1 MLQKELE
8 ERIGRSVTQEEY
20 VLADAAYM
28 ACGDEVDKD
37 QFCKMYK
44 DEAGLR
50 DLVNLLTYQVR
61 ELRSQLDESRTKSR
75 YANVRLL
82 SISENIRSGLDY
94 AASLDTAARIDAF
107 IRREMGDH
115 EYLRAKLADSTL
127 TLTRDDREMLTNLL

>member
-50 DLVNLLTYQVR
+50 DLVDLLSYQVR
-61 ELRSQLDESRTKSR
+61 ELRSQLDKSRTKSR

-82 SISENIRSGLDY
+82 SISENIRSGLGT
-94 AASLDTAARIDAF
+94 AASLDAF
-107 IRREMGDH
+107 IRREMGDN
-115 EYLRAKLADSTL
+115 EYLRAKLGDSTL
-127 TLTRDDREMLTNLL
+127 TLTHDDREMLTNLL

>member
-50 DLVNLLTYQVR
+50 DLVDLLSYRVR

-82 SISENIRSGLDY
+82 SISENIRSGLGT
-94 AASLDTAARIDAF
+94 AASIDAF
-107 IRREMGDH
+107 VRREMGDH

-127 TLTRDDREMLTNLL
+127 TLTPDDREMLTNLL

>member
-50 DLVNLLTYQVR
+50 DLVDLLSYQVR

-82 SISENIRSGLDY
+82 SISENIRSGLGT
-94 AASLDTAARIDAF
+94 AASLDAF
-107 IRREMGDH
+107 IRREMGDN

-127 TLTRDDREMLTNLL
+127 TLTHDDREMLTNLL

>member
-50 DLVNLLTYQVR
+50 DLVDLLSYQVR

-82 SISENIRSGLDY
+82 SISENIRSGLGT
-94 AASLDTAARIDAF
+94 AASLDAF
-107 IRREMGDH
+107 IRREMGDN
-115 EYLRAKLADSTL
+115 EYLRTKLADSTL
-127 TLTRDDREMLTNLL
+127 TLTHDDREMLTSLL

>member
-8 ERIGRSVTQEEY
+8 ERIGRSVTREEY

-28 ACGDEVDKD
+28 ACGDGIDKD

-50 DLVNLLTYQVR
+50 DLVDLLAYQVR
-61 ELRSQLDESRTKSR
+61 ELRSKLDESRDKSR

-82 SISENIRSGLDY
+82 SISENLRSGTAS
-94 AASLDTAARIDAF
+94 AASLDTF
-107 IRREMGDH
+107 IRREMGDR
-115 EYLRAKLADSTL
+115 EYLRAKLSDNTL
-127 TLTRDDREMLTNLL
+127 TLTHDDREMLTNIL

>member
-20 VLADAAYM
+20 ELADAAYM

-50 DLVNLLTYQVR
+50 DLVDLLSYQVR
-61 ELRSQLDESRTKSR
+61 ELRSQLDESRKKSR

-82 SISENIRSGLDY
+82 SISEDIRSD
-94 AASLDTAARIDAF
+94 
-107 IRREMGDH
+107 
-115 EYLRAKLADSTL
+115 
-127 TLTRDDREMLTNLL
+127 